1 MSYISPVNGATAHSR
16 VQARFSIEPIEVIS
30 AVSLAHRH
38 RIAAWERGRMAAAW
52 LDGRALLKP
61 TVALA
66 ADVFDVSYPL
76 IAKERESTS
85 SAAGLLT
92 YAWDAAIPYERDLF
106 VRANLIPVW
115 TVVERVTA

>member
-1 MSYISPVNGATAHSR
+1 M
-16 VQARFSIEPIEVIS
+16 QARFSIEPIEVIS

-38 RIAAWERGRMAAAW
+38 QIAPWERGRMAAAW

-76 IAKERESTS
+76 IAKEREPTS
-85 SAAGLLT
+85 AVGLLA
-92 YAWDAAIPYERDLF
+92 YAWHAASSYERDLF

-115 TVVERVTA
+115 TAVERVTA